1 VVGPIDASRKAVQ
14 ENTTTL
20 THFDRLLEHA
30 TQMFRNM
37 NRHCDLS
44 TEMIRHDTRLLSEP
58 AHETIQQA
66 VQSGAEIAVR
76 MTEYSAANINTI
88 VKSNADLVEVTRTI
102 SRDWMRFAQEG
113 IERGFDW
120 FRCLLQ
126 YRALSILP
134 KSRKKPCALVLM
146 PCSGTDSADESVRM
160 ADEVTRTTA
169 TESTIQRM

>member
-1 VVGPIDASRKAVQ
+1 MHVV
-14 ENTTTL
+14 
-20 THFDRLLEHA
+20 
-30 TQMFRNM
+30 M
-37 NRHCDLS
+37 NRYCDLS
-44 TEMIRHDTRLLSEP
+44 TEMIRHDTCLLSEP
-58 AHETIQQA
+58 AHETIRAAGDFTEQMASEMIIRSTQTVQQA

-88 VKSNADLVEVTRTI
+88 VKSNADLVGATRTM

-146 PCSGTDSADESVRM
+146 PCSVTQRGESVRM

-169 TESTIQRM
+169 TESSVQQM

>member
-1 VVGPIDASRKAVQ
+1 MIIGSA
-14 ENTTTL
+14 ENV
-20 THFDRLLEHA
+20 
-30 TQMFRNM
+30 
-37 NRHCDLS
+37 
-44 TEMIRHDTRLLSEP
+44 
-58 AHETIQQA
+58 QQA

-88 VKSNADLVEVTRTI
+88 VKSNADLVDVTRTM

-134 KSRKKPCALVLM
+134 KSRKKPCALVLI
-146 PCSGTDSADESVRM
+146 PCSVTQRDESVRM

-169 TESTIQRM
+169 TESTDGGEFLRAAQERQRSRCGWVCVE